1 MARNIEIKA
10 RIDSVQALLPV
21 AAALADA
28 PEPVSIQQDDTFF
41 TCAQGRLKLR
51 QFDER
56 HGELIHY
63 HRPDAEG
70 PKLSDYLVVPT
81 DQPAL
86 LRDALA
92 RAWGTAGRVKK
103 QRLLLMVG
111 ATRIHLDVVE
121 GLGHFLELEVVLRDE
136 QTEAEGEAIAQ
147 RLLRQLGIGPQQL
160 LSGAYVDLLRA

>member
-10 RIDSVQALLPV
+10 RIDSVQSLLPV

-28 PEPVSIQQDDTFF
+28 PEPVHIAQDDTFF
-41 TCAQGRLKLR
+41 NCAQGRLKLR
-51 QFDER
+51 QFDAR
-56 HGELIHY
+56 RGELIHY
-63 HRPDAEG
+63 HRADAEG
-70 PKLSDYLVVPT
+70 PKLSDYLIVPT

-86 LRDALA
+86 LRDTLA

-103 QRLLLMVG
+103 QRLLLMAG

-136 QTEAEGEAIAQ
+136 QSEAEGEAIAQ
-147 RLLRQLGIGPQQL
+147 RLLQQLGIGPQQL
-160 LSGAYVDLLRA
+160 LRGAYVDLLRA